1 MKTIGEYLLYGAAG
15 VLMLLGAGYWFIE
28 SGFDFRQ
35 VLLLILGFAFAAMTI
50 FLLRRDAKDA
60 LKRSRKAA
68 AIKKQWNKPARL
80 KADLPFEMLAANFTA
95 LAQKTEEAE
104 AEENTLSWNS
114 GSFAD
119 IRILKLNE
127 GHWMALFWLR
137 SDNTLT
143 DKQLAS
149 ICHRERIDFP
159 ASFRKNKAHGVAIFQ
174 QGCLSLYPATLKEDF
189 EDAFLTTVLQA
200 PTPFSHWLV
209 EYTE

>member
-1 MKTIGEYLLYGAAG
+1 MKAIGEYLLYGAVG

-50 FLLRRDAKDA
+50 FLLRRDTKDE
-60 LKRSRKAA
+60 LKRSRKAS

-80 KADLPFEMLAANFTA
+80 KANLPFDMLAANFTA

-104 AEENTLSWNS
+104 AEENILSWNS
-114 GSFAD
+114 GAFAD
-119 IRILKLNE
+119 IRIQKLNE
-127 GHWMALFWLR
+127 GAWIALFWL
-137 SDNTLT
+137 SCDNTLT

-149 ICHRERIDFP
+149 ICHREKIDFP
-159 ASFRKNKAHGVAIFQ
+159 DSFRKMKAQGVAIFQ
-174 QGCLSLYPATLKEDF
+174 QGCLSIYPASLKEDF
-189 EDAFLTTVLQA
+189 EDAFLTTVLQT
-200 PTPFSHWLV
+200 PTPFNHWLE

>member
-35 VLLLILGFAFAAMTI
+35 VLLLILGLAFVAMTI
-50 FLLRRDAKDA
+50 FLLRRDAKDE
-60 LKRSRKAA
+60 LKRSRKAS

-80 KADLPFEMLAANFTA
+80 KADLPFDMLAANFTA

-114 GSFAD
+114 GAFAD
-119 IRILKLNE
+119 IRIQKLNE
-127 GHWMALFWLR
+127 DAWIALFWIK

-149 ICHRERIDFP
+149 ICHREKIDFP
-159 ASFRKNKAHGVAIFQ
+159 DSFRKMKAQGVAIFQ
-174 QGCLSLYPATLKEDF
+174 QGCLSIYPASLKEDF

-200 PTPFSHWLV
+200 PTPFNHWLD